1 VHPQKI
7 VLKNTLFYLRC
18 SLIEPLLLVNAARV
32 MKTVKMTVEVAE
44 ELADGQLPLRIS
56 QAFKLMI
63 FGEVAVS

>member
-1 VHPQKI
+1 M
-7 VLKNTLFYLRC
+7 
-18 SLIEPLLLVNAARV
+18 LVNAARV